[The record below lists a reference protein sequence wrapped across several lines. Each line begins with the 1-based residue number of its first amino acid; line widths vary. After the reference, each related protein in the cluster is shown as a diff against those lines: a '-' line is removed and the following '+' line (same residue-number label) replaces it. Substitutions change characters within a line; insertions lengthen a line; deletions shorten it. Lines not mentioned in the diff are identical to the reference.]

1 MCSVYW
7 GDRPP
12 LRRRGM
18 AKRRGAP
25 RGNQNA
31 YKHGFYSAA
40 FRQAEQDRLG
50 ESAPGDLVDEI
61 SLIRVSI
68 ARCLAALESKD
79 QERDIDTELA
89 ILRTIN
95 LGALSIN
102 SLVRTRLMLARGLG
116 SLPAGIWPSEIQ
128 EESGPPENSDAPQGT
143 G

>member
-1 MCSVYW
+1 
-7 GDRPP
+7 
-12 LRRRGM
+12 M

-25 RGNQNA
+25 QGNQNA

-50 ESAPGDLVDEI
+50 ESAPADLVDEI

-68 ARCLAALESKD
+68 ARCLAALQSKD
-79 QERDIDTELA
+79 QERDIDAELA

-116 SLPAGIWPSEIQ
+116 ALPTGTWPSESQ
-128 EESGPPENSDAPQGT
+128 EDPEAAENPGAAQGT